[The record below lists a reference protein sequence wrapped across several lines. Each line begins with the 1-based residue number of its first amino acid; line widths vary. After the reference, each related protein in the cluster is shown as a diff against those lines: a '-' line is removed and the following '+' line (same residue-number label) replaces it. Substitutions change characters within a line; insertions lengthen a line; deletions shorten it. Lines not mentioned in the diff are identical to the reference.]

1 MWIKEE
7 CVLAGRLAT
16 LPSFMRAPSFCPHN
30 RFLPSFCPHS
40 FKSIFCPHKMTS
52 FFNLLSATLIELK
65 IFAYG
70 ELNILEYAL
79 INLKF
84 DLIFALIN
92 WKRDPKKCPHNSF
105 LKNGKPA
112 PRRRSTN
119 SMPQVS
125 VGRQYLPIQANP
137 TENSA
142 HYAMECGRDACGCQ
156 RIYSNY
162 PKYWCVNYITYK
174 LTRQI

>member
-1 MWIKEE
+1 MFPSLDVNIRIYVKLHQWGIFYAGGQMWIKEE
-7 CVLAGRLAT
+7 CVPAGRLAT

-92 WKRDPKKCPHNSF
+92 
-105 LKNGKPA
+105 
-112 PRRRSTN
+112 
-119 SMPQVS
+119 
-125 VGRQYLPIQANP
+125 
-137 TENSA
+137 
-142 HYAMECGRDACGCQ
+142 
-156 RIYSNY
+156 
-162 PKYWCVNYITYK
+162 
-174 LTRQI
+174 